1 MSIEIFE
8 ILMQF
13 AGGLGLFIYGMKL
26 MGDGLEKAAG
36 NKMKKLLEV
45 LTTNKYMGVL
55 VGALVTA
62 IIQSSS
68 ASTVMVIGFVNAGL
82 MNLIQATGVIMGANV
97 GTTVTAQLIAFN
109 LTKIAPVAVFIGVI
123 MMMFIKNRTVK
134 KLGEVITGF
143 GILFMGMALMTS
155 AMEPLRDNP
164 VFVEMMTNVSNPIIG
179 ILVGASVTAI
189 VQSSSAS
196 IGILQ
201 ALALQGLI
209 GLDGAVFIL
218 FGQNIGTCVTALLA
232 SIGTSKTAKKAALI
246 HLIFNV
252 FGSVLFSVLIVVWP
266 QALNIIQIISP
277 QGDTVR
283 EIANAH
289 TIFNILNT
297 LLMLPLAGMLVRFA
311 NFVMPGQDKPE
322 EAQKLLYLDTRILE
336 TPPIALAQIFKEV
349 KRMGNLAYEN
359 VEMAMKAFFDQDENT
374 IKEVYRREEILNYL
388 NREITHFLVLANE
401 SEMQQSDKDLIMVLF
416 HVVSDLER
424 VGDHA
429 ENLVEYAEYRLEN
442 KINFSDIAIAELL
455 DMTDRVLSILHDS
468 LEALINNDKEL
479 AVTVEPREDYIDE
492 LEQTLRTSHIARLNT
507 QRCTAASGVVFLDII
522 SNLERISDHA
532 SNVAYAVLE

>member
-143 GILFMGMALMTS
+143 GILFMGMSLMTS

-492 LEQTLRTSHIARLNT
+492 LEQTLRTSHITRLNT